1 MKKGSY
7 DILNAVIIMHNETIA
22 AISTAPGIGA
32 ISIVRMSGEEALKIL
47 SNFFKP
53 KDLRPFKS
61 HEIRY
66 GKIFENDQLIDE
78 VLVSYFQAPKSFT
91 QENMVEI
98 NTHGGHYIA
107 QKVLSL
113 CLNHG
118 ARLAENGEFTE
129 RAFLNG
135 RIDLT
140 QAESVLDMIESR
152 SELSLKLATQG
163 LSGQIRAFIEKL
175 RADLLQLIAQIE
187 VNIDYP
193 EYDDVNELTQSYL
206 IPKTESIKAEIQTIL
221 DKSVYG
227 QIIRSGIKTAIVGR
241 PNVGK
246 SSLLNA
252 LINEE
257 KAIVTEIQGTTR
269 DLVEGFINI
278 GGVTLHLIDTAGIR
292 ETSDFVEKIG
302 IEKSKKALQ
311 DAELVLLILDQSE
324 PLTEMDLELLELTKN
339 KQRIVILNK
348 DDLPSKLNQNFED
361 ALLMSVLKKTNLDV
375 LEKRIHGLYLDGK
388 INLDQGIYLSNPR
401 QVQKLNEA
409 LLKIDQALVTAR
421 QSYPVDMIEMDIKSA
436 WEILGEIIGETSDT
450 ALIDALFS
458 QFCLGK

>member
-1 MKKGSY
+1 MKKGPY
-7 DILNAVIIMHNETIA
+7 GILNTVISMQNHTIA

-32 ISIVRMSGEEALKIL
+32 ISIVRLSGDDALNIL
-47 SNFFKP
+47 NKFFKSR
-53 KDLRPFKS
+53 DVSPFKS
-61 HEIRY
+61 HTIRY
-66 GKIFENDQLIDE
+66 GKIYEHNQFIDE
-78 VLVSYFQAPKSFT
+78 VLVSYFKAPKTFT
-91 QENMVEI
+91 KEDIVEI
-98 NTHGGHYIA
+98 NTHGGHYVA

-140 QAESVLDMIESR
+140 EAESVLDMIESR

-163 LSGQIRAFIEKL
+163 LSGKIRGFIEKL
-175 RADLLQLIAQIE
+175 RRDLLQVIAHIE

-193 EYDDVNELTQSYL
+193 EYDDVSELTH
-206 IPKTESIKAEIQTIL
+206 SILLPQTLAVKKEIEGILEKA
-221 DKSVYG
+221 VFG

-252 LINEE
+252 LINED
-257 KAIVTEIQGTTR
+257 KAIVTDVQGTTR
-269 DLVEGFINI
+269 DIVEGFINI
-278 GGVTLHLIDTAGIR
+278 GGITLHLIDTAGIR
-292 ETSDFVEKIG
+292 ETVDQVEKIG
-302 IEKSKKALQ
+302 IEKSKKAIQ
-311 DAELVLLILDQSE
+311 DAELVLLVLDQSE
-324 PLTEMDLELLELTKN
+324 TLTPLDLDLLKLTEHKE
-339 KQRIVILNK
+339 RIIILNK
-348 DDLPSKLNQNFED
+348 DDLTPQLGQTFEN
-361 ALLMSVLKKTNLDV
+361 AIPLSVLKKTNLEL
-375 LEKRIHGLYLDGK
+375 LEQRIHGLFLDGFIQ
-388 INLDQGIYLSNPR
+388 INQDLYLSNPR
-401 QVQKLNEA
+401 QIQKLREA
-409 LLKIDQALVTAR
+409 LSKIQQAIDTAE
-421 QSYPVDMIEMDIKSA
+421 QSYPVDMIEMDIKTA

>member
-1 MKKGSY
+1 MQ
-7 DILNAVIIMHNETIA
+7 NETIA

-32 ISIVRMSGEEALKIL
+32 ISIVRMSGIDALEIL
-47 SNFFKP
+47 LKFFKS
-53 KDLRPFKS
+53 KDSRPFKS
-61 HEIRY
+61 HQIRY
-66 GKIFENDQLIDE
+66 GKIYENEQMIDE

-91 QENMVEI
+91 QENMIEI
-98 NTHGGHYIA
+98 NTHGGYYIA

-113 CLNHG
+113 CLEHG

-129 RAFLNG
+129 RAYLNG

-152 SELSLKLATQG
+152 SDLSLKLATQG
-163 LSGQIRAFIEKL
+163 LSGQIRDFIEKL

-193 EYDDVNELTQSYL
+193 EYDDVEELTEAHL
-206 IPKTESIKAEIQTIL
+206 IPKTELIQQEIQAII

-227 QIIRSGIKTAIVGR
+227 QLIRSGIKTAIVGR

-257 KAIVTEIQGTTR
+257 KAIVTEVQGTTR
-269 DLVEGFINI
+269 DIVEGFINI
-278 GGVTLHLIDTAGIR
+278 GGMTLHLIDTAGIR
-292 ETSDFVEKIG
+292 ETSDYVEKMG
-302 IEKSKKALQ
+302 IERSKKAIQ
-311 DAELVLLILDQSE
+311 DAELVLLVLDQSE
-324 PLTEMDLELLELTKN
+324 ALTTMDLELLELTQDKE
-339 KQRIVILNK
+339 RIVILNK
-348 DDLPSKLNQNFED
+348 DDLPSKLDRQFAD
-361 ALLMSVLKKTNLDV
+361 AILMSVLHKTNLDV
-375 LEKRIHGLYLDGK
+375 LEARIQSLYLGGK
-388 INLDQGIYLSNPR
+388 IQLDQGLYLSNPR
-401 QVQKLNEA
+401 HVQKLKEA
-409 LLKIDQALVTAR
+409 LSKIDQALLTAR
-421 QSYPVDMIEMDIKSA
+421 QAFPVDMIEMDIKSA

>member
-1 MKKGSY
+1 MKKASY
-7 DILNAVIIMHNETIA
+7 GILNKVIMMQNDTIA

-47 SNFFKP
+47 NNFFKP
-53 KDLRPFKS
+53 TNLRPFRS
-61 HEIRY
+61 HTIRY
-66 GKIFENDQLIDE
+66 GKIYENDQLIDE
-78 VLVSYFQAPKSFT
+78 VLVSFFKAPKTFT
-91 QENMVEI
+91 KEDMVEI

-113 CLNHG
+113 CLNNG
-118 ARLAENGEFTE
+118 ARSAENGEFTE

-140 QAESVLDMIESR
+140 EAESVLDMIESR

-163 LSGQIRAFIEKL
+163 LSGQIRSFIENL
-175 RADLLQLIAQIE
+175 RHHLLQLIAQIE

-193 EYDDVNELTQSYL
+193 EYDDVAELTRSFL
-206 IPKTESIKAEIQTIL
+206 IPQATKVKQEIEKIL
-221 DKSVYG
+221 DKAVYG

-257 KAIVTEIQGTTR
+257 KAIVTEVQGTTR
-269 DLVEGFINI
+269 DIVEGFINI
-278 GGVTLHLIDTAGIR
+278 GGITLHLIDTAGIR
-292 ETSDFVEKIG
+292 ETSDFIEKIG
-302 IEKSKKALQ
+302 IEKSKKAIQ
-311 DAELVLLILDQSE
+311 EAELVLLVLDQSE
-324 PLTEMDLELLELTKN
+324 PLTSMDKNLLALTEK
-339 KQRIVILNK
+339 KERIVILNK
-348 DDLPSKLNQNFED
+348 NDLPNRLGQPFKD
-361 ALLMSVLKKTNLDV
+361 AIPMSVLKRTNLDV
-375 LEKRIHGLYLDGK
+375 LEKNIHTRYLDGMIK
-388 INLDQGIYLSNPR
+388 IDQNLYLSNPR
-401 QVQKLNEA
+401 HIQKLNEA
-409 LLKIDQALVTAR
+409 LTKINQALETA
-421 QSYPVDMIEMDIKSA
+421 QQAFPVDMIEMDIKGA
-436 WEILGEIIGETSDT
+436 WETLGEIIGETSDT

>member
-1 MKKGSY
+1 MKRVGY
-7 DILNAVIIMHNETIA
+7 DILNAVIIMQNETIA

-32 ISIVRMSGEEALKIL
+32 ISIVRMSGDDALKIL
-47 SNFFKP
+47 KKIFQPVENK
-53 KDLRPFKS
+53 PFKS
-61 HEIRY
+61 HTIRY
-66 GKIFENDQLIDE
+66 GKIYENDQLIDE
-78 VLVSYFQAPKSFT
+78 VLVSYFKAPKSFT

-98 NTHGGHYIA
+98 NTHGGHYVA

-113 CLNHG
+113 CLEKG
-118 ARLAENGEFTE
+118 ARLAEQGEFTE

-163 LSGQIRAFIEKL
+163 LSGKIRGFIDRL
-175 RADLLQLIAQIE
+175 RNDLLQLIAQIE

-193 EYDDVNELTQSYL
+193 EYDDVAELTDTTL
-206 IPKTESIKAEIQTIL
+206 LPEAKKIKKEMAAILEKSI
-221 DKSVYG
+221 YG

-257 KAIVTEIQGTTR
+257 KAIVTDVQGTTR
-269 DLVEGFINI
+269 DLVEGFVNV
-278 GGVTLHLIDTAGIR
+278 GGITLHLMDTAGIR
-292 ETSDFVEKIG
+292 NTDDKVEKIG
-302 IEKSKKALQ
+302 IEKSKKAILE
-311 DAELVLLILDQSE
+311 AELVLLILDQSE
-324 PLTEMDLELLELTKN
+324 PLTAMDKDLLKLTEQ
-339 KQRIVILNK
+339 KQRIIILNK
-348 DDLPSKLNQNFED
+348 DDLPSQLELTFAD
-361 ALLMSVLKKTNLDV
+361 AILMSVLKKTNLDV
-375 LEKRIHGLYLDGK
+375 LEQRIQSLFLDGQIK
-388 INLDQGIYLSNPR
+388 IDEGIYLSNPR
-401 QVQKLNEA
+401 QVQKLKEA
-409 LLKIDQALVTAR
+409 LLKIDQAIQTAE
-421 QSYPVDMIEMDIKSA
+421 QAYPVDMIEMDIKAA